1 MGLKMSKFIRNSVL
15 LLAILT
21 MFQFCSSSKTFD
33 NRAAAEY
40 VITVTQGGVELG
52 EIGMKLF
59 NNEAPEHSRNFDSL
73 VSIGF
78 YDGTLFHR
86 VVPGFMIQGGDPRSK
101 EPRSQTNIW
110 GYGMPD
116 QRKIK
121 AEFSNTLEHTRGI
134 ISAARETDP
143 NSATSQFFICVDD
156 ASQLDGKY
164 SIFGEVVSG
173 MDVADKIVASKID
186 GSDDNLTRPLVN
198 IEMKIKKVNK

>member
-1 MGLKMSKFIRNSVL
+1 MSKFIRNSVL
-15 LLAILT
+15 LTAILI
-21 MFQFCSSSKTFD
+21 MFQFCSSTKTFD

-40 VITVTQGGVELG
+40 FITVTQGGVELG

-59 NNEAPEHSRNFDSL
+59 KDEAPEHSRNFDSL

-86 VVPGFMIQGGDPRSK
+86 VMPKFMIQGGDPRSK

-110 GYGMPD
+110 GYGLPG
-116 QRKIK
+116 QKKIN
-121 AEFSNTLEHTRGI
+121 AEFSETMSHTRGI
-134 ISAARETDP
+134 ISAARSNDP

-156 ASQLDGKY
+156 ASRLDGKY

-173 MDVADKIVASKID
+173 MDVADKIVNTKID
-186 GSDDNLTRPLVN
+186 GSDDALTRPKVN

>member
-1 MGLKMSKFIRNSVL
+1 MSKFIKNSVL
-15 LLAILT
+15 LLAILI
-21 MFQFCSSSKTFD
+21 MFQFCSSPKTFD

-40 VITVTQGGVELG
+40 IITVTQGGVELG

-59 NNEAPEHSRNFDSL
+59 KNAAPEHSRNFDSL

-86 VVPGFMIQGGDPRSK
+86 VIPGFMIQGGDPRSK

-110 GYGMPD
+110 GNGMPG
-116 QRKIK
+116 QRKIN
-121 AEFSNTLEHTRGI
+121 AEFSTTLSHTRGI
-134 ISAARETDP
+134 ISAARSNEP

-156 ASQLDGKY
+156 ASRLDGAY

-173 MDVADKIVASKID
+173 MDVADKIVAAKID
-186 GSDDNLTRPLVN
+186 GSDDNLARPLVN
-198 IEMKIKKVNK
+198 IAMKIKKIKK